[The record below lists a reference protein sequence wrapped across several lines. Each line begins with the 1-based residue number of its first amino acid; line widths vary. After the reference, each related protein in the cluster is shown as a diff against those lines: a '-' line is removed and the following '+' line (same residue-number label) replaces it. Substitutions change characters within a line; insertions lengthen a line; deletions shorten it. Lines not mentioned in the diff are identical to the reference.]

1 MTKVFLGL
9 GSNLGDREKNIKEAV
24 RQLQE
29 SGIAGEMR
37 ISSIYETEPEGVK
50 DQPLFL
56 NAILKIETDLSP
68 RDLLGMLQAVERRLG
83 RKKVRKWGP
92 RTIDLDILLYGDLVL
107 REEDLEIPHPL
118 LAKRSFVLDPLAEIA
133 PEIVHPR
140 LKMTISAL
148 RDNLLLKKT
157 DLQTK
162 PKKLQTHPENGRK
175 FKIEK

>member
-29 SGIAGEMR
+29 SGIAEDIS
-37 ISSIYETEPEGVK
+37 ISSIYETEPEGIK

-68 RDLLGMLQAVERRLG
+68 RDLLNMLQAIERHLG

-92 RTIDLDILLYGDLVL
+92 RIIDLDILLYGDLVM

-118 LAKRSFVLDPLAEIA
+118 LAKRLFVLDPLAEIA
-133 PEIVHPR
+133 PETVHPR
-140 LKMTISAL
+140 LKMTVSAL
-148 RDNLLLKKT
+148 RDDLKAH
-157 DLQTK
+157 QF
-162 PKKLQTHPENGRK
+162 HISG
-175 FKIEK
+175 

>member
-37 ISSIYETEPEGVK
+37 TSSLYETEPEGIK
-50 DQPLFL
+50 EQPLFL
-56 NAILKIETDLSP
+56 NAILEMETDLSP
-68 RDLLGMLQAVERRLG
+68 RDLLDMLQAIEKRLG
-83 RKKVRKWGP
+83 RKKVQKWGP
-92 RTIDLDILLYGDLVL
+92 RIIDLDILLYGDLIL

-133 PEIVHPR
+133 PGTIHPR
-140 LKMTISAL
+140 LKMTISDL
-148 RDNLLLKKT
+148 RDNLKAH
-157 DLQTK
+157 QA
-162 PKKLQTHPENGRK
+162 HISG
-175 FKIEK
+175 